1 MLQEAVAVA
10 EPVEGQ
16 EDLIGLLPTLS
27 RGSSQ
32 CETQATAV
40 PLSQSIPIP
49 SDDPN
54 PEEIAVPNSDTA
66 YNTALRDLR
75 FSSYDFQASA
85 PNPPSLNT
93 ARVLKEVKSLARDLP
108 CDSSASIYVRMDK
121 DNMGYFQAIISGTP
135 ETPYSYGLYLF
146 DIRLPEDYPCSPPNM
161 SILTT
166 GNGNIRFNPNLYAEG
181 YMCLSILNT
190 WGSTPEEMWSPA
202 GYSTIMQVLIS
213 VQSLIMDQNV
223 LQKEPG
229 YEEYT
234 TESEGNLLYRDIVR
248 YNNMKWAMTDMI
260 KRPNPAFAE
269 VIHAH
274 FTLLRKDILKTG
286 LKWVEETQEDNPED
300 QEGLISAHNPSTLQE
315 FHTKGRQTC
324 MKEAYKALEEALAS
338 LS

>member
-1 MLQEAVAVA
+1 MLQEAGAVA
-10 EPVEGQ
+10 EPAELQ
-16 EDLIGLLPTLS
+16 EDLLPCLS
-27 RGSSQ
+27 RGSSV

-40 PLSQSIPIP
+40 PSSQPLPIP

-54 PEEIAVPNSDTA
+54 PEEIAVPDSDTA

-75 FSSYDFQASA
+75 FSSYDFPASA
-85 PNPPSLNT
+85 PSPPSLNT

-121 DNMGYFQAIISGTP
+121 DNMGYFQAILSGTQD
-135 ETPYSYGLYLF
+135 TPYSYGLYLF

-166 GNGNIRFNPNLYAEG
+166 GNGSVRFNPNLYAEG

-223 LQKEPG
+223 IQKEPG
-229 YEEYT
+229 YEEYAS
-234 TESEGNLLYRDIVR
+234 ESEGNLLYRDIVR
-248 YNNMKWAMTDMI
+248 YNNMKWAMADMI
-260 KRPNPAFAE
+260 RSPIPAFAE

-274 FTLLRKDILKTG
+274 FRLLREDILTTG

-300 QEGLISAHNPSTLQE
+300 QEGLVSAHNYPTLEE
-315 FHTKGRQTC
+315 FHAKGRKTC
-324 MKEAYKALEEALAS
+324 MREAYEALAEALAS